1 MSARTAEDVHH
12 LFTEF
17 LLAGDLDGLVS
28 LYEADAVMVMV
39 PQPGPVFRGRAAIR
53 EGLSELLAFSP
64 QFELQI
70 LKTLEI
76 EDIAILYA
84 RWNFAGTDPDGNAV
98 RMTGLTS
105 DVVRRQPDGSW
116 LVVIDNPV
124 GGEGILAGLE

>member
-1 MSARTAEDVHH
+1 MSARTPEDVHH
-12 LFTEF
+12 LFTQF
-17 LLAGDLDGLVS
+17 FLAGDLDGMVG
-28 LYEADAVMVMV
+28 LYEPDAAAVMV
-39 PQPGPVFRGRAAIR
+39 PQPGPIVRGHAAIR
-53 EGLSELLAFSP
+53 EGLSELLAFRP
-64 QFELQI
+64 QFELRI

-84 RWNFAGTDPDGNAV
+84 RWNFVGTDPDGNAV

-116 LVVIDNPV
+116 LLIIDNPV

>member
-12 LFTEF
+12 LFTQF
-17 LLAGDLDGLVS
+17 LLAGDLDDMVG
-28 LYEADAVMVMV
+28 LYEADAVAVMV
-39 PQPGPVFRGRAAIR
+39 PQPGPIVRGHAAIR
-53 EGLSELLAFSP
+53 EGLSELLAFRP

-84 RWNFAGTDPDGNAV
+84 RWNFAGTDSDGNAV
-98 RMTGLTS
+98 TMTGLTS

-116 LVVIDNPV
+116 LLAIDNPV
-124 GGEGILAGLE
+124 GGEGILAGSE

>member
-39 PQPGPVFRGRAAIR
+39 PQPGPVVRGHAAIR
-53 EGLSELLAFSP
+53 EGLSELLAFRP
-64 QFELQI
+64 QFELRI

-84 RWNFAGTDPDGNAV
+84 RWNFVGTDPDGNAV

-116 LVVIDNPV
+116 LLIIDNPV

>member
-12 LFTEF
+12 LFTQF
-17 LLAGDLDGLVS
+17 LLAGDLDGMVG
-28 LYEADAVMVMV
+28 LYEADAVAVMV
-39 PQPGPVFRGRAAIR
+39 PQPGPIVRGHAAIR
-53 EGLSELLAFSP
+53 EGLSELLAFGP
-64 QFELQI
+64 QFELHI

-84 RWNFAGTDPDGNAV
+84 RWNFTGTDPDGNAV

-116 LVVIDNPV
+116 LIAIDNPV
-124 GGEGILAGLE
+124 GGEGIVVSSE

>member
-12 LFTEF
+12 LFTQF
-17 LLAGDLDGLVS
+17 FLAGDLDGMVG
-28 LYEADAVMVMV
+28 LYEPDAVAVMV
-39 PQPGPVFRGRAAIR
+39 PQPGPVVRGHAAIR
-53 EGLSELLAFSP
+53 EGLSELLAFKP

-70 LKTLEI
+70 QKTLEI

-84 RWNFAGTDPDGNAV
+84 RWNFVGTDPDGNDV
-98 RMTGLTS
+98 RVTGLTS

-116 LVVIDNPV
+116 LLIIDNPV